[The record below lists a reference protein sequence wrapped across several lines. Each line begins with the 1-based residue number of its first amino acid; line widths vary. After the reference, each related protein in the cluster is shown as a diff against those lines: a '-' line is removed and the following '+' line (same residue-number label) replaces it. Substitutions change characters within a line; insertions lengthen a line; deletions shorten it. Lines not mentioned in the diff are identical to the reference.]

1 MAVYSANEGTTKAM
15 TYENYYQTASTVADT
30 ILAGAGPSPETAG
43 TYRRGLGSRSTDVQ
57 KSRLKAAAE
66 TGIQMASAG
75 DLSQDTVA
83 VRMLTALREAK
94 NPEQLDI
101 KENLASTVT
110 EMPGRW
116 IEGDVDYYAV
126 AKSIKDI
133 ESSGGDYSV
142 RGPVVKKGQYKGQR
156 AMGAYQVMPGN
167 LPSWSKAA
175 IGRVVSE
182 EEFMSSPA
190 IQDAIFIDQM
200 KKSKAKYG
208 TIEDAVS
215 VWFSGQPVSK
225 SKNASDGYMSAPAY
239 LSKFQNG
246 YNMYTNTAR

>member
-1 MAVYSANEGTTKAM
+1 M
-15 TYENYYQTASTVADT
+15 TYENYYQSASTVADT

-43 TYRRGLGSRSTDVQ
+43 TYRRGLGSRSTDEQ

-66 TGIQMASAG
+66 QGIQMASAG

-83 VRMLTALREAK
+83 VRMLTAMREAR
-94 NPEQLDI
+94 NPEQIDI
-101 KENLASTVT
+101 QENLASTVEET
-110 EMPGRW
+110 PGRW

-126 AKSIKDI
+126 VKSIKDI
-133 ESSGGDYSV
+133 ESSGGDYSA
-142 RGPVVKKGQYKGQR
+142 RGPRIKSGMYKGER
-156 AMGAYQVMPGN
+156 AMGAYQVMPSN
-167 LPSWSKAA
+167 LPEWSKAA

-239 LSKFQNG
+239 IAKFQNG
-246 YNMYTNTAR
+246 YNMYSNTAR